1 MATCILTN
9 QSHYP
14 LDLKALTRFSQKSL
28 KALKMTGWSI
38 DITFVTKPVS
48 KRINSQYLNH
58 HYATDI
64 LTFDV
69 SDPNENGA
77 DIYICPAIAKR
88 QAHTFSVFFDNEI
101 KRLIIH
107 GLLHLIGYDDTNPKA
122 KKVMFAKQEALLEAL
137 EA

>member
-1 MATCILTN
+1 MTTCILTN

-14 LDLKALTRFSQKSL
+14 LDLSSL
-28 KALKMTGWSI
+28 KQFSLNCIDALDMASWNI

-48 KRINSQYLNH
+48 KNINTHYLNH

-69 SDPNENGA
+69 SDPNENRA
-77 DIYICPAIAKR
+77 DIYICPAIAKK
-88 QAHTFSVFFDNEI
+88 QAKDFSVSFDNEI

-107 GLLHLIGYDDTNPKA
+107 GLLHLIGYDDTTRDA
-122 KKVMFAKQEALLEAL
+122 KEAMFAKQEALLKVL
-137 EA
+137 ES